1 MIQPEL
7 IPLVAAR
14 FKALG
19 EPGRLAILSELQDGE
34 RSVSELAQRTG
45 RGQPNVSQHLASLS
59 RSGLVASRR
68 EGNHILY
75 SLADPYL
82 ARLCDAVCESLV
94 ASADAERKRLAAVA
108 RGRAARSR
116 ARD

>member
-1 MIQPEL
+1 MIEPEL

-19 EPGRLAILSELQDGE
+19 EPGRLAILSVLQDGE
-34 RSVSELAQRTG
+34 KSVSDLVRRTG

-59 RSGLVASRR
+59 RAGLVASRR
-68 EGNHILY
+68 EGHHVLY

-82 ARLCDAVCESLV
+82 TRICDAVCQSLV